1 MPSATTMVTEMLDQ
15 LIADSPASAFERT
28 TLPRGIETKLAKV
41 DWSERD
47 VLIGTLSQRRQ
58 LDSCL
63 KHHFYHIPADR
74 LKDSDFPIRYIAL
87 YQSKALF
94 GSEAGVQY
102 YGKVTKCIPL
112 RRREITEIKFR
123 PGTENKLY
131 YRFEIKE
138 WKRLNKLI
146 VAKEMG
152 FVRSFTNLFL
162 LEHSAEMPEL
172 WIRAE
177 EEYRLYSELKRAVND
192 TTINDTDN
200 NLGFNFG
207 NFTLVFENGNILVS
221 KDKRIFAKYAISDF
235 SRRPNA
241 VFRQIQKE
249 FARVEDI

>member
-1 MPSATTMVTEMLDQ
+1 M
-15 LIADSPASAFERT
+15 
-28 TLPRGIETKLAKV
+28 
-41 DWSERD
+41 
-47 VLIGTLSQRRQ
+47 
-58 LDSCL
+58 
-63 KHHFYHIPADR
+63 
-74 LKDSDFPIRYIAL
+74 
-87 YQSKALF
+87 
-94 GSEAGVQY
+94 
-102 YGKVTKCIPL
+102 
-112 RRREITEIKFR
+112 
-123 PGTENKLY
+123 
-131 YRFEIKE
+131 
-138 WKRLNKLI
+138 I